1 MSSPKTSPGDQWEAR
16 IDGDLGRP
24 YFYNLRSGNISWK
37 KPRSFSISHPFRSLS
52 SPVAG
57 EAAPAA
63 NVAASSRWEE
73 RLDDETGCSYFYH
86 TGSGEMT
93 WDRPGGEPASQVVEK
108 EGEAVDDEGLPG
120 GGGAEVEGGT
130 PEHMPLQQQQPL
142 LLRLL
147 QGQCGV
153 VTGATLA
160 AEVTGD
166 EVAAAAAAAAE
177 AARLH
182 AAEMRYVYIQD
193 MQAGGAGIKGGT
205 GALRRHAED
214 NDDADKGDVDAREAA
229 SGAAAVRDVADRI
242 CAAVEKRLK
251 TTSATAAECLEQL
264 TCDLAEQ
271 GIEADCV
278 DLWQEIYQRV
288 QDEGR
293 DADGRVSIW
302 PRESTGQPNVQPNV
316 EARAA
321 KLRADGGSSS
331 PSSREVPR
339 FSSTTS
345 PGRTLFQNSLG

>member
-1 MSSPKTSPGDQWEAR
+1 MSSRKTFPGDQWEAR

-24 YFYNLRSGNISWK
+24 YFYNLRSGKVSWK
-37 KPRSFSISHPFRSLS
+37 KPRSFSISHL
-52 SPVAG
+52 AG

-63 NVAASSRWEE
+63 NVAASVRWEE

-93 WDRPGGEPASQVVEK
+93 WDYPGGEPAK
-108 EGEAVDDEGLPG
+108 FPG
-120 GGGAEVEGGT
+120 GGGEEVEGGKQ
-130 PEHMPLQQQQPL
+130 EHMPLQQLQPL

-182 AAEMRYVYIQD
+182 AAEMQYTED
-193 MQAGGAGIKGGT
+193 MQAGAGIKGSLG
-205 GALRRHAED
+205 
-214 NDDADKGDVDAREAA
+214 
-229 SGAAAVRDVADRI
+229 
-242 CAAVEKRLK
+242 
-251 TTSATAAECLEQL
+251 
-264 TCDLAEQ
+264 
-271 GIEADCV
+271 
-278 DLWQEIYQRV
+278 
-288 QDEGR
+288 
-293 DADGRVSIW
+293 
-302 PRESTGQPNVQPNV
+302 ESTGQHTIV

-331 PSSREVPR
+331 PSSREEVPR